1 MLDYSID
8 IKKYNQNT
16 PTEYQPDI
24 RVDHC
29 NSRLVISEK
38 LLPRL
43 LRAVAEYVKEDSILV
58 MKGDVE
64 AYFTQSFTKHASTLN
79 ELADRLETLQEAEEV
94 EFDLPEARDSRYL
107 LTKKVTF
114 DDCLEA
120 TRERMEEQWQASALE
135 AVQKAADILAKDA
148 LDSLLLEKS
157 REEIPE
163 LLEGIQKV
171 SEAAKKSAKDSI
183 ELFSNETLGK
193 PQSEVVDDSY
203 WKELQQQEAEL
214 MERFAEKDLESTAKR
229 FEEAREEH
237 GTPSWKVGAL
247 MQESPAKKQRKS
259 LVRAIINLLDTK
271 YK

>member
-1 MLDYSID
+1 MLDYSIY
-8 IKKYNQNT
+8 IKKYNQST
-16 PTEYQPDI
+16 PTEYQPDL

-38 LLPRL
+38 LLPKL
-43 LRAVAEYVKEDSILV
+43 LRAVAEYVREDSILI

-79 ELADRLETLQEAEEV
+79 ELADRLETLQEADEV
-94 EFDLPEARDSRYL
+94 EFDLSEARDSRYL
-107 LTKKVTF
+107 LTEKVTF

-120 TRERMEEQWQASALE
+120 TRERMEEQWQTSALE

-157 REEIPE
+157 RDEIPE

-203 WKELQQQEAEL
+203 WKELQQREAEL
-214 MERFAEKDLESTAKR
+214 VERFAEKDLESTAKR

-237 GTPSWKVGAL
+237 GTPTWRVGAL